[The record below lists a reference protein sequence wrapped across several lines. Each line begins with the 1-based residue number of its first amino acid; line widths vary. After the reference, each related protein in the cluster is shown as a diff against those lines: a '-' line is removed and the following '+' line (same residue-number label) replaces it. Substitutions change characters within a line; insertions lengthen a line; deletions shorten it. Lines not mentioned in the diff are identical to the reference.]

1 VAKDRARPFS
11 RKHRK
16 YWLTVTGGMLVIAA
30 IDLVLGFVFWPHRGD
45 EDGPRQPIKFDVPQ
59 VKGEWARLTD
69 AGVEPDAVPQAA
81 APQAA
86 APPTAT
92 RP

>member
-16 YWLTVTGGMLVIAA
+16 YWLTITGGMVVIGT
-30 IDLVLGFVFWPHRGD
+30 IDLLLGFVFWPHRDD

-59 VKGEWARLTD
+59 VQGELARWID
-69 AGVEPDAVPQAA
+69 AGVTPDAV
-81 APQAA
+81 APA
-86 APPTAT
+86 PTAT
-92 RP
+92 PR